1 MNNIDLLEKYLKD
14 NGALRPII
22 DDKVK
27 NIVGILNSKLTHSM
41 KIQLVSHFFCV
52 WASQFRIPIR
62 LEGQDIPINSIAFL
76 FSYSGSG
83 KDTTITAIKNI
94 FKKSFERIKDTL
106 NMINMEQAEIKAA
119 NVKNGK
125 LDNFLTPIPPL
136 EIGIS
141 TPEGLM
147 KSLDNL
153 NQFNFGSLNINTN
166 EFMNELTSSSANVL
180 NLMSNIAEMYDIGY
194 KNSKQLKNKDNEVST
209 IEGIF
214 LSALFTSSFNI
225 LQDNYT
231 RNKLIN
237 EFKSRFARR
246 SSITF
251 NNIVEETSEIKDL
264 NKWLEETLVSNKEK
278 ENFIQTYS
286 EYFYQLTNNY
296 LLSGIA
302 EIQMNNEAERLFYVY
317 RQYCNEIGKTH
328 NNIDNVFVDI
338 NYTNRFFQALK
349 LSGAITLVNNKYT
362 IDKETLAKAI
372 NIIEIINEDIKLF
385 ENELN
390 KDSYEIIID
399 YCHSVKED
407 SVEVPIH
414 TLKRA
419 NLITSTQ
426 VKNQLDTLVTLANS
440 KDEEGIY
447 ELNHDYTMLK
457 FKVVRKTSEYGISY
471 LPLPSN
477 NKEVNKTK
485 CDSGY
490 KYSKV
495 EFTRLANM
503 LKGNF
508 AYSAFEFLKGKRSKE
523 NCIPICN
530 MIIFDIDN
538 SEVTIHE
545 AHSMLEDMKHIVCTT
560 SDKDNI
566 YKFRII
572 LPFDA
577 EIEISNLIWNKL
589 VGQVAK
595 DFLLGM
601 QPDILPQA
609 QIFFA
614 YKDSIV
620 LMNEMGDT
628 IHIKD
633 YVSNIKAGKLLTD
646 LTPKEKHT
654 KLENAYATFN
664 YAYHLNQG
672 SRNKALVR
680 TINDAFDL
688 NASFEQCFDLVKEIN
703 STFNPPLEDK
713 DFKNVLSHLYKKYG
727 KDFKNV

>member
-1 MNNIDLLEKYLKD
+1 MNNIALLEKYLKD

-27 NIVGILNSKLTHSM
+27 KIVNILDSKLTYPM

-62 LEGQDIPINSIAFL
+62 LEGQDIPINAISFL

-83 KDTTITAIKNI
+83 KDTTITFIKNI
-94 FKKSFERIKDTL
+94 FKKSFERVKDTL
-106 NMINMEQAEIKAA
+106 NMINQEQAEIKASK
-119 NVKNGK
+119 VKNGK
-125 LDNFLTPIPPL
+125 VESFLTPIPPL

-166 EFMNELTSSSANVL
+166 EFMNELASSNANVL

-194 KNSKQLKNKDNEVST
+194 KNSKQLKNKENEIST

-246 SSITF
+246 SSVTF
-251 NNIVEETSEIKDL
+251 NNVVEDSSEIKDL
-264 NKWLEETLVSNKEK
+264 DKWLEATQLRNKEK
-278 ENFIQTYS
+278 ESFIETFS
-286 EYFYQLTNNY
+286 EYFYQLTNQT
-296 LLSGIA
+296 LMSGIV
-302 EIQMNNEAERLFYVY
+302 EIQMNDEADKLFYAY

-328 NNIDNVFVDI
+328 NNIDNVFADI

-349 LSGAITLVNNKYT
+349 LSGALTLVNNRTT
-362 IDKETLAKAI
+362 IDKDTLAKAI
-372 NIIEIINEDIKLF
+372 NIIEIINQDIKLF

-399 YCHSVKED
+399 YCHSVNED
-407 SVEVPIH
+407 TVEVPIH

-419 NLITSTQ
+419 NLLTSRQ
-426 VKNQLDTLVTLANS
+426 VKQELDNLATLANS

-447 ELNHDYTMLK
+447 EINPDYTILK
-457 FKVVRKTSEYGISY
+457 FKIVKKTNEYGVSY
-471 LPLPSN
+471 LPLPSD
-477 NKEVNKTK
+477 NKDVNKTR

-495 EFTRLANM
+495 EFNRLANM

-538 SEVTIHE
+538 SEVSIHE
-545 AHSMLEDMKHIVCTT
+545 AHNMLADMKHIVCTT
-560 SDKDNI
+560 SDKENI

-589 VGQVAK
+589 VGQIAK

-601 QPDILPQA
+601 QADILPQA

-620 LMNEMGDT
+620 LMNEIGDT
-628 IHIKD
+628 IKIKD

-646 LTPKEKHT
+646 LTPKEKHE
-654 KLENAYATFN
+654 KLDNCYATFN
-664 YAYHLNQG
+664 YAYHLNKG
-672 SRNKALVR
+672 SRNKALIRV
-680 TINDAFDL
+680 INDAFDL